1 MKPWGIVALL
11 AAVLAVLA
19 YFAARPAGDGA
30 TDDSADS
37 SAECLARYPVPD
49 SAAAF
54 ARREL
59 EWYSQCGG
67 WDVIEF
73 TDIGNRLTD
82 TKKPSSRLVI
92 RIHHDEYNALWVH
105 KDAVTACYRMEFN
118 YFGLADGPSRVHCP
132 PGAPA
137 LLPPGIPHD
146 GVPGNYAD
154 AFKAALSALPPA
166 PSRDEVLTA
175 VRAQLP
181 PLPTDEYGQPW
192 REPTLDAAVEN
203 GEIGVVANGG
213 RDKCLEG
220 VRLADGTVTV
230 GMAAPSDIP
239 NATRGCAAEGALFS
253 KRPRK

>member
-11 AAVLAVLA
+11 AAVLAVVG
-19 YFAARPAGDGA
+19 YFVWRPAGDGA
-30 TDDSADS
+30 TDDDAAR
-37 SAECLARYPVPD
+37 SAECLARYPVPG
-49 SAAAF
+49 SAAGF
-54 ARREL
+54 AYREL

-67 WDVIEF
+67 WDVIEY
-73 TDIGNRLTD
+73 TDIGNRLAD
-82 TKKPSSRLVI
+82 TEKPSSRLVI
-92 RIHHDEYNALWVH
+92 RIHHDEYKALLVH
-105 KDAVTACYRMEFN
+105 KDAMTACYRVEFN
-118 YFGLADGPSRVHCP
+118 YFGLADGPSRVNCP

-154 AFKAALSALPPA
+154 AFKATLSALPPA
-166 PSRDEVLTA
+166 PGRDEVLTA

-192 REPTLDAAVEN
+192 REPTLDAVVEN
-203 GEIGVVANGG
+203 GDIGIVADGG

-239 NATRGCAAEGALFS
+239 NATRGCGAEGALLS
-253 KRPRK
+253 RRPPK